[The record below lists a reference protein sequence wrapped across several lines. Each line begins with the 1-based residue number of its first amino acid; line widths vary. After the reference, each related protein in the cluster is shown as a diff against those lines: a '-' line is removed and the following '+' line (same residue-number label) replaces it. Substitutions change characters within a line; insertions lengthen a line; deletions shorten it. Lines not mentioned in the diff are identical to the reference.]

1 MSRDDQATVPRD
13 CGRRL
18 ENGRQDG
25 LSERVR
31 VPPTGGQGGD
41 DQLRG
46 RVLQG
51 DAVELL
57 PQDLELQGREGD
69 PCRSARVLKG
79 TVQRDFNYVF

>member
-13 CGRRL
+13 GGRRL

-41 DQLRG
+41 ELRG

-57 PQDLELQGREGD
+57 LQDLELQGRG
-69 PCRSARVLKG
+69 
-79 TVQRDFNYVF
+79 